1 MPAFFFTVVSLF
13 LLFILIPLQTEP
25 SEGGPIAL
33 SPRLFC
39 DISGYLL
46 LTLSIILA
54 LSSVREAA
62 GEQEADEPRLIS
74 TDFLVR
80 GGVAVLVSFLYV
92 MIMPKLGYFVSTTI
106 TMIFFLW
113 FFGVREIKGYA
124 VFLMILLPFVY
135 LLFVLGLKVLL
146 PSGVAF

>member
-1 MPAFFFTVVSLF
+1 M
-13 LLFILIPLQTEP
+13 
-25 SEGGPIAL
+25 
-33 SPRLFC
+33 
-39 DISGYLL
+39 
-46 LTLSIILA
+46 TLSIILA